1 MTRARLV
8 AALPFV
14 PAYIVVATWVAWA
27 THDGGYFAVQRYPG
41 ALLAAALLLV
51 LAIARPPGT
60 LRRSPAL
67 LPLGL
72 LAAWTAW
79 NGLSLAWSSAPDH
92 GWESTNALLTVV
104 VMGFVLALTPWR
116 PNSIMVLLGL
126 WATAIAVIAAVDLI
140 TFGTGSDP
148 GARLYEFRYLGPIGY
163 ANGTAALGAMAFW
176 PLLAIAAG
184 PQSKAWIRVLA
195 LPTGVL
201 LLAWALLPQSR
212 GTMVAGVVVAP
223 LFLAMSGHRIR
234 VLTRML
240 VTAVALVICIN
251 PLFDVY
257 SAAVEKRPL
266 DAVVETA
273 VTRAGIAV
281 AVALVA
287 SLVLVIVER
296 GVRPS
301 ERTLTWTR
309 RIGIAATIVIVL
321 GAAGVAAARQQHIRS
336 GLSDRWHTFSSFADV
351 VNTNTGARIGQVIPD
366 KRDDYWKVAVK
377 EFRNA
382 PVVGSGVGAS
392 RSITRPTSATRRTR
406 ATCTACGCARC
417 RTPA

>member
-1 MTRARLV
+1 MGHA
-8 AALPFV
+8 
-14 PAYIVVATWVAWA
+14 
-27 THDGGYFAVQRYPG
+27 HGGYFAVQRYPG

-212 GTMVAGVVVAP
+212 GTMIAGVVVVP

-240 VTAVALVICIN
+240 VTAVGAGDLHQPAVRR
-251 PLFDVY
+251 LQRGGRE
-257 SAAVEKRPL
+257 AATGRRCG
-266 DAVVETA
+266 DRGHARGDRGRG
-273 VTRAGIAV
+273 RAGRLAR
-281 AVALVA
+281 AGD
-287 SLVLVIVER
+287 R
-296 GVRPS
+296 R
-301 ERTLTWTR
+301 TR
-309 RIGIAATIVIVL
+309 RAAERAHAHVDPPRRHRRHDRHRARRRR
-321 GAAGVAAARQQHIRS
+321 GRRRPPAAHPS

-366 KRDDYWKVAVK
+366 KRYDYWKVAVK

-382 PVVGSGVGAS
+382 PVVGSGVGSFQVNYAANKRYPKDTRYVHS
-392 RSITRPTSATRRTR
+392 LWLRALSDTGVIGTLLLLGALGVPRSHTD
-406 ATCTACGCARC
+406 
-417 RTPA
+417 